1 MFVVCSIFSIDMG
14 LHCLTFMG
22 RHVENKKKVRPVR
35 IMNNVGLNS
44 KNITNS
50 VGICNDSV
58 DVHCN

>member
-1 MFVVCSIFSIDMG
+1 MG
-14 LHCLTFMG
+14 LHCLAFMG
-22 RHVENKKKVRPVR
+22 RDVENKKKVRPVR

-58 DVHCN
+58 DVHSN